1 MSNLCRQCG
10 RSVALGGYGVGGAGK
25 LCRYCAT
32 RATGLTA
39 TALRAAH
46 GARIKGNNYRLR
58 IRTLKEKIAKYEQL
72 EASMQERIEFLE
84 DEIATMLN
92 DKATYDREMA
102 KHGNKCPGHSSPSR
116 RHHLGAGHQ
125 LRRPA

>member
-10 RSVALGGYGVGGAGK
+10 KSIALGGYGVGGSGK

-58 IRTLKEKIAKYEQL
+58 IRTLKAKIAKYEQM
-72 EASMQERIEFLE
+72 EASMQEQIEKLL
-84 DEIATMLN
+84 DSLSDALN
-92 DKATYDREMA
+92 CTECYTRQMA
-102 KHGNKCPGHSSPSR
+102 KHG
-116 RHHLGAGHQ
+116 Q
-125 LRRPA
+125 E

>member
-10 RSVALGGYGVGGAGK
+10 KSIALGGYGVGGSGK

-58 IRTLKEKIAKYEQL
+58 IRTLKAKIAKYEQM
-72 EASMQERIEFLE
+72 EASRRERVEYLE
-84 DEIATMLN
+84 DQIAEMLN
-92 DKATYDREMA
+92 DKATYEREMK
-102 KHGNKCPGHSSPSR
+102 KHGNK
-116 RHHLGAGHQ
+116 
-125 LRRPA
+125 

>member
-10 RSVALGGYGVGGAGK
+10 KSIALGGYGVGGSGK

-58 IRTLKEKIAKYEQL
+58 IRTLKAKIAKYEQL
-72 EASMQERIEFLE
+72 EASMHTKLRERIAFLE

-92 DKATYDREMA
+92 DKATYEREMA
-102 KHGNKCPGHSSPSR
+102 KHGDK
-116 RHHLGAGHQ
+116 
-125 LRRPA
+125 

>member
-10 RSVALGGYGVGGAGK
+10 RSIVRGGYPVGGRGS

-32 RATGLTA
+32 RATGLTT

-46 GARIKGNNYRLR
+46 GHRIAGENYRR
-58 IRTLKEKIAKYEQL
+58 VIKRLKEKIATYERL
-72 EASMQERIEFLE
+72 EASSRERVEYLE

-92 DKATYDREMA
+92 DKETYEREMV
-102 KHGNKCPGHSSPSR
+102 KNGNK
-116 RHHLGAGHQ
+116 
-125 LRRPA
+125 